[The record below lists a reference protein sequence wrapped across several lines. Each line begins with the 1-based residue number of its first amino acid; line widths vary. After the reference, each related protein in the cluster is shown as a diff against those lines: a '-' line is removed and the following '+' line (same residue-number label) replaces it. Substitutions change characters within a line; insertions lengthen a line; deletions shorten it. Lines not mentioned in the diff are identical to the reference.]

1 MKSQYGGRF
10 QFSQERRIGAQ
21 SGNSGSAHKTSRSR
35 INLPMHVTDITAFTK
50 GAAAGQ
56 LTTLSLVQV
65 RPGEP
70 GNPKPGHS
78 LTGLF
83 FCSP

>member
-10 QFSQERRIGAQ
+10 QFSQKRRIGAQ
-21 SGNSGSAHKTSRSR
+21 SGDSAARYRYSG
-35 INLPMHVTDITAFTK
+35 FTK

-56 LTTLSLVQV
+56 LTTLSLVRV

-83 FCSP
+83 YCSP